1 MNLFVPL
8 RSLNWWQQG
17 IIFIASSFMVD
28 YIFNKSSIIS
38 DSIARSK
45 NNFNEDYCQIV
56 SVTTIDYL
64 KDSGTNYSRRG

>member
-1 MNLFVPL
+1 
-8 RSLNWWQQG
+8 
-17 IIFIASSFMVD
+17 MVD